1 MKYSEYLEEL
11 VALLKEETPNINEAN
26 KLLAKAFNDAELMID
41 PEVRVNEFEDLYD
54 LFSEQVDIFS
64 GLSGFEKFSDPVD
77 HYTWF
82 AETEKDPETGEEVK
96 RWKQRKLSRALAESD
111 LPGHWAQYKSLC
123 NCVHTALAAFSDA
136 VTAGDSA
143 AAFSAPLWRA
153 LKKDVEAACLLI
165 KQAFGADFFVR
176 VNNATAWKL
185 CLTCFKRVKTLGDSQ
200 YSLELKSRAQVR
212 AAVEELA
219 RNMLFRQEEKI
230 SSRLEK
236 AEKEGYIKAA
246 NAAYKA
252 EQAEKKAAKAARKEA
267 EKKAREKN
275 PAPAEKPAA

>member
-1 MKYSEYLEEL
+1 MKYAEYVNEM
-11 VALLKEETPNINEAN
+11 VALLKEENPNVDDAN
-26 KLLAKAFNDAELMID
+26 KMLAKAYADTDLGVDEEDVHDFSRLYQ
-41 PEVRVNEFEDLYD
+41 EFGA
-54 LFSEQVDIFS
+54 QVDVFA
-64 GLSGFEKFSDPVD
+64 GLSGFAKFSDPVD
-77 HYTWF
+77 HYTW
-82 AETEKDPETGEEVK
+82 ATETERDPETGEELIS
-96 RWKQRKLSRALAESD
+96 WKQRKLSRALVESD
-111 LPGHWAQYKSLC
+111 LPGQWGSYKSLC

-143 AAFSAPLWRA
+143 SAFSAPLWRA

-185 CLTCFKRVKTLGDSQ
+185 CLTCFRKVKTVGDSQ

-219 RNMLFRQEEKI
+219 RNMLFKAEEKI

-246 NAAYKA
+246 NVAYKA

>member
-1 MKYSEYLEEL
+1 MKYNEYVKGMVSLLEE
-11 VALLKEETPNINEAN
+11 ENCNINDAN
-26 KLLAKAFNDAELMID
+26 KMLAKAYADTDLGVDE
-41 PEVRVNEFEDLYD
+41 EDVHDFSRLYQQ
-54 LFSEQVDIFS
+54 FGEQVDVFA
-64 GLSGFEKFSDPVD
+64 GQTGFMKFSDTID
-77 HYTWF
+77 HYTWSM
-82 AETEKDPETGEEVK
+82 ETEKDPETGDELIS
-96 RWKQRKLSRALAESD
+96 WKQRKLSRALAESD
-111 LPGHWAQYKSLC
+111 MPGNWAQYKSLC
-123 NCVHTALAAFSDA
+123 NCVHVALAAFSDA

-212 AAVEELA
+212 AAVEELC
-219 RNMLFRQEEKI
+219 RNMLFKAEEKI
-230 SSRLEK
+230 SSRLEEP
-236 AEKEGYIKAA
+236 EKKGYIKAA

-252 EQAEKKAAKAARKEA
+252 EQAEKKAAKAARKEV
-267 EKKAREKN
+267 EKKAREKSS
-275 PAPAEKPAA
+275 APAA

>member
-1 MKYSEYLEEL
+1 MKRTEYVNEMVE
-11 VALLKEETPNINEAN
+11 LLKGETPNINDAN
-26 KLLAKAFNDAELMID
+26 KMLAKAFNDSELMID
-41 PEVRVNEFEDLYD
+41 PELGVNEFEDLHE
-54 LFSEQVDIFS
+54 LFGAQVDVFA
-64 GLSGFEKFSDPVD
+64 GLSGFAKFSDPVD
-77 HYTWF
+77 HYTWST
-82 AETEKDPETGEEVK
+82 ETEKNPETGEETK
-96 RWKQRKLSRALAESD
+96 RWKQRKLSRALVESD
-111 LPGHWAQYKSLC
+111 MPGNWTQYKSLC
-123 NCVHTALAAFSDA
+123 NCVHVALAAFSDE

-153 LKKDVEAACLLI
+153 LKKDVESACLLI

-212 AAVEELA
+212 AAVEELC
-219 RNMLFRQEEKI
+219 RNMLFKAEEKI

-236 AEKEGYIKAA
+236 AETAGYIKAA

-267 EKKAREKN
+267 EKKAREK
-275 PAPAEKPAA
+275 PAA